1 MMKKLCCL
9 LFLVPFFAMAQKEI
23 THTVGP
29 KESLSSIGRLYNI
42 NGRELA
48 NYNKIDYNKGL
59 AIGQVL
65 KIPGQH
71 AAAATTTPVA
81 VTKTPE
87 VKKEIVTKEPEV
99 KKEPVAEKNATPI
112 YHTVA
117 KKETLYHISTLYN
130 KVPIADIKKWNH
142 LTSDALNEG
151 AQLIVG
157 YTKGNAAPVVTKKEE
172 VKAPDTK
179 VADAEAKK
187 EMKKKEEAE
196 KKAANDMAETVK
208 HQEDKVVNKETPP
221 PPPPVK
227 NVEVVTTPV
236 NNTKAVD
243 FKGGIFKNL
252 FEEQTKGRSL
262 ITETGAG
269 GIFKSTSGWE
279 DGKYYCLHNNAP
291 AGTILKITN
300 TATGKTVYAKVLD
313 LITDIKQNNGLIVR
327 ISNAAADALG
337 VTDNKL
343 DCTIN
348 YSK

>member
-1 MMKKLCCL
+1 MKKLCCL
-9 LFLVPFFAMAQKEI
+9 LLLVPFFAMAQKEI

-29 KESLSSIGRLYNI
+29 KESLSSIGRLYNV

-59 AIGQVL
+59 SIGQVL
-65 KIPGQH
+65 KIPKTAG
-71 AAAATTTPVA
+71 TPAVTPPV

-87 VKKEIVTKEPEV
+87 VKKGPEAKKETVVVKEPEV
-99 KKEPVAEKNATPI
+99 KKEMTTEKNGTPI

-130 KVPIADIKKWNH
+130 KVPVADIKKWNH

-157 YTKGNAAPVVTKKEE
+157 YTKTTVAPVVKKEE
-172 VKAPDTK
+172 TKAEDANKKAVKK
-179 VADAEAKK
+179 AEDDAKK
-187 EMKKKEEAE
+187 ATDDVTE
-196 KKAANDMAETVK
+196 KTK
-208 HQEDKVVNKETPP
+208 HPEDKVVKKETPP
-221 PPPPVK
+221 PPPVK
-227 NVEVVTTPV
+227 NTEVVTPPSVTI
-236 NNTKAVD
+236 KAGD
-243 FKGGIFKNL
+243 FKGGVFKNL
-252 FEEQTKGRSL
+252 FDEQAKGRQMV
-262 ITETGAG
+262 TESGSG
-269 GIFKSTSGWE
+269 GVFKSTSGWE

-300 TATGKTVYAKVLD
+300 NATGKSVYAKVLD
-313 LITDIKQNNGLIVR
+313 MITDIKQNNGLIIR
-327 ISNAAADALG
+327 LSNAAADALG
-337 VTDNKL
+337 AADNKL